1 MGSDKEYMQTE
12 TIRQEKAAGFRSGK
26 ELILATKAYA
36 KEDRRKSW
44 RYMLSA
50 FFLLVVLQVTALA
63 APWFIVQ
70 LIAGLAQG
78 LVIIRFFVIYHDYLH
93 HTILQKSW
101 WANAIMTLFGLYIMA
116 PKSIWKRSHD
126 YHHKHNSKL
135 FSASIGSY
143 PVATRKKFERMTKW
157 ERRQY
162 LMIRHPLT
170 ILLGYISMFMYGMCI
185 NSLLSSPRRHLD
197 SLLSLII
204 HAAFITLVVVFL
216 GWPSYIA
223 GILLPFFISTAVGAY
238 LFYAQHNFPGV
249 IFKSNEDWAYETAA
263 LQSSSYMKTNALWSW
278 VTANIGYHHIHHL
291 NSRIPFYRL
300 PEAMAGIP
308 ELQQATTTSLSV
320 RDIKACLRLKIWDP
334 ELGKMVGLK
343 S

>member
-1 MGSDKEYMQTE
+1 MDTGTMQETE
-12 TIRQEKAAGFRSGK
+12 RVHARKGK
-26 ELILATKAYA
+26 ELILATKVYA
-36 KEDRRKSW
+36 KEDRKKSW
-44 RYMLSA
+44 WYMLSTLS
-50 FFLLVVLQVTALA
+50 LLCLLMAVALW
-63 APWFIVQ
+63 APWFGLQ
-70 LIAGLAQG
+70 LAAGFLQG
-78 LVIIRFFVIYHDYLH
+78 LLIVRFFVIYHDYLH

-101 WANAIMTLFGLYIMA
+101 WANAIMTAFGIYIMA

-143 PVATRKKFERMTKW
+143 PVATRRKFERMTKA

-162 LMIRHPLT
+162 LMVRHPFT
-170 ILLGYISMFMYGMCI
+170 IMLGYLSMFMYGMCI

-197 SLLSLII
+197 SLLSLIL
-204 HAAFITLVVVFL
+204 HAVFIAAVVTTL
-216 GWPSYIA
+216 GWQSYIT
-223 GILLPFFISTAVGAY
+223 GILLPFFISTGIGAY

-249 IFKSNEDWAYETAA
+249 VFKANEDWAYETAA
-263 LQSSSYMKTNALWSW
+263 LQSSSYMETNKFWSW

-308 ELQQATTTSLSV
+308 ELQHATKTSLSLK
-320 RDIKACLRLKIWDP
+320 DIKACLQLKIWDP
-334 ELGKMVGLK
+334 ELGKMTGLGQLN
-343 S
+343 

>member
-1 MGSDKEYMQTE
+1 MSVE
-12 TIRQEKAAGFRSGK
+12 TVSKKKAAGRLRQGK
-26 ELILATKAYA
+26 ELILATKAFA

-44 RYMLSA
+44 WYTLSTLFILCALMVIA
-50 FFLLVVLQVTALA
+50 FT
-63 APWFIVQ
+63 APWFSVQ
-70 LIAGLAQG
+70 LVAGFLQG
-78 LVIIRFFVIYHDYLH
+78 LVIVRFFVIYHDYLH

-101 WANAIMTLFGLYIMA
+101 WANAIMTLFGLYILA

-197 SLLSLII
+197 SLLSLIL
-204 HAAFITLVVVFL
+204 HAVFISVITVFL
-216 GWPSYIA
+216 GWKACLA
-223 GILLPFFISTAVGAY
+223 GILLPFFISTAIGAY

-249 IFKSNEDWAYETAA
+249 VFHANEDWAYETAA
-263 LQSSSYMKTNALWSW
+263 LQSSSYMKTNAFWAW
-278 VTANIGYHHIHHL
+278 ITANIGYHHIHHL

-308 ELQQATTTSLSV
+308 ELQDATVTTLSLK
-320 RDIKACLRLKIWDP
+320 DIKACLELKLWDP
-334 ELGKMVGLK
+334 DLGCMVDIKGR
-343 S
+343 SRVQA